1 MDVAK
6 SLVLRAAAVL
16 LVFASVL
23 AVATETQAQ
32 FTSRDSS
39 WVKVWINYALSEY
52 TALGGF
58 TPDSGQMMTGSCTT
72 ITPVFVTNGVPSSLR
87 YVQNTSSIAG
97 GNGCIFQLQCY
108 SGDCTAGGSVIGPVS
123 PTLNPKDT
131 GILPFR
137 LFGFAC
143 PASADMICLIP
154 AGGGGGDF
162 RLQAEPGPQ

>member
-16 LVFASVL
+16 LGFASVL

-39 WVKVWINYALSEY
+39 WVKLWINYALSEY

-58 TPDSGQMMTGSCTT
+58 TPNSGQMMTGNCATA
-72 ITPVFVTNGVPSSLR
+72 PVFVTNGVPSSLR

-97 GNGCIFQLQCY
+97 GNPCTFQLQCY
-108 SGDCTAGGSVIGPVS
+108 SGDCTAGGTTVGPLS
-123 PTLNPKDT
+123 PPLYPKDS
-131 GILPFR
+131 GSFPFR

-143 PASADMICLIP
+143 PASADMICLSVFS
-154 AGGGGGDF
+154 GSDNF